1 MTSKS
6 SVVDDHEH
14 NEGGVEDGEGDE
26 ELVEGVAHLLTR
38 EDNVYIQYTQC
49 IYTMYT
55 IQTMYTLPERTATEI
70 KFPARPTAPTIG
82 IKTP

>member
-26 ELVEGVAHLLTR
+26 ELVEGVAHLLAR

-49 IYTMYT
+49 VYTMYT
-55 IQTMYTLPERTATEI
+55 I
-70 KFPARPTAPTIG
+70 
-82 IKTP
+82 

>member
-26 ELVEGVAHLLTR
+26 ELVEGVAHLLAR
-38 EDNVYIQYTQC
+38 EDNVYAI
-49 IYTMYT
+49 YT